1 VPRLPAFLALLAAL
15 VLAGC
20 ASRPYRSTS
29 AETQLPA
36 PVQEALPGHPATSPG
51 PAPALPGAVAIPAPQ
66 PPLPTPLPLPPLP
79 APGPAYPETAGRE
92 AVLRL
97 QPLGIADRSGW
108 ATDIHTA
115 FAALR
120 IPPSAE
126 NLCAAMA
133 VIEQESTWQSD
144 PQVPGLNRIVW
155 AEIEKRR
162 ARYAIPKLLL
172 DAALLKTSPDG
183 RSYRARIDGLRT
195 ERQMNALFEDM
206 IAELPYGRTLL
217 ADQNPV
223 RTGGPMQVSIQF
235 AEDLAREKPYPYP
248 RKDSVRHEVFT
259 RRGGL
264 YFGIANLLDYPAGY
278 PEPLYRFADFN
289 AGRYSSRNAAFQ
301 AAVARLAG
309 SKLALDGDLLRYQ
322 DGIPSGQTSA
332 TQAALYGLASR
343 LGLSKREMDRD
354 LREEKVPA
362 FGGTALY
369 RRVYALAERAA
380 GAPLPRQRIPGIA
393 LKSPKIQRKL
403 TTEWFARRVDG
414 RYQTCLRRGEVALR

>member
-1 VPRLPAFLALLAAL
+1 M
-15 VLAGC
+15 
-20 ASRPYRSTS
+20 
-29 AETQLPA
+29 
-36 PVQEALPGHPATSPG
+36 
-51 PAPALPGAVAIPAPQ
+51 
-66 PPLPTPLPLPPLP
+66 PP
-79 APGPAYPETAGRE
+79 YPELGGQA

-97 QPLGIADRSGW
+97 LPPGIADRAGW
-108 ATDIHTA
+108 AADIHTA
-115 FAALR
+115 FSALR
-120 IPPSAE
+120 LAPSAE

-144 PQVPGLNRIVW
+144 PQVPGLPRMVW

-162 ARYAIPKLLL
+162 ARYGLPKLLL
-172 DAALLKTSPDG
+172 DAALLKSSPDG
-183 RSYRARIDGLRT
+183 RSYRSRIDALRT

-223 RTGGPMQVSIQF
+223 RTGGPMQVSVQF
-235 AEDLAREKPYPYP
+235 AEDLARTRAYPYP

-264 YFGIANLLDYPAGY
+264 YFGIANLLDYPTAY

-301 AAVARLAG
+301 GAVARLAKA
-309 SKLALDGDLLRYQ
+309 KLALDGDLLRYR
-322 DGIPSGQTSA
+322 DGAPNGETSA
-332 TQAALYGLASR
+332 TQAALYRLSGR
-343 LGLSKREMDRD
+343 LGLSQREMDRD
-354 LREEKVPA
+354 LREEKAAA

-369 RRVYALAERAA
+369 RRVYTLAEQAA
-380 GAPLPRQRIPGIA
+380 GAPLPRQRLPGIA

-414 RYQTCLRRGEVALR
+414 RYQTCLRRGLLALAR